1 MTNSK
6 IFDILSRFKFWVFD
20 LFRKD
25 FIKMWVYDQG
35 RVLEI
40 HNENLDRTGAVEIL
54 GQFYNIDIS
63 KTLKQKNHYV
73 LVYSLENSSA
83 VRFTGDS
90 EIIDEYTNKNLSNL
104 IDRKTIKTLFDL
116 SFSLENIVMMAL
128 SGGCLAGVLYL
139 ILVQSGMGL

>member
-1 MTNSK
+1 MANSK
-6 IFDILSRFKFWVFD
+6 ILDLLSRFKFWVFD

-25 FIKMWVYDQG
+25 FMKFWIYDQG
-35 RVLEI
+35 RVLAI
-40 HNENLDRTGAVEIL
+40 HNENIDRTGAVEII
-54 GQFYNIDIS
+54 GRFYNIDIS

-73 LVYSLENSSA
+73 LIYSRENSSA
-83 VRFTGDS
+83 VRFKGEGET
-90 EIIDEYTNKNLSNL
+90 EEEYTNKNLSNL